1 MTERQIIEGC
11 KKGDRDCEYLLYKKY
26 GGKLLSICRRYARNE
41 MEAEDWF
48 QDGFIRVFK
57 CMDQYRFEGSF
68 EGWMRRV
75 VVTTVLKKFQKKS
88 FKNEITGAE
97 YIPDISVEPEVFSK
111 LEEETLLAL
120 VAGLPDG
127 YRVVFNLFA
136 IEGFSHREIANE
148 LDIQEST
155 SRSQLTKA
163 RKLLQKQVIA
173 MQQKSIRV

>member
-57 CMDQYRFEGSF
+57 CMDQFRFEGSF

-88 FKNEITGAE
+88 FKNEISGAE
-97 YIPDISVEPEVFSK
+97 YIPDVSVEPEVFSK
-111 LEEETLLAL
+111 LGEETLLAL

-136 IEGFSHREIANE
+136 IEGFSHREIAQE
-148 LDIQEST
+148 LGIKEST

-163 RKLLQKQVIA
+163 RKLLQKQVIE

>member
-26 GGKLLSICRRYARNE
+26 GGKLRSICRRYARNE

-48 QDGFIRVFK
+48 QDGFIRIFK
-57 CMDQYRFEGSF
+57 CMNQYRFEGSF

-111 LEEETLLAL
+111 LGEETLLAL

-148 LDIQEST
+148 LGIQEST

-163 RKLLQKQVIA
+163 RKLLQKQVNA